1 MIGTDAEHAVLGS
14 CMGSKDSYRFAA
26 EIITPDDFSH
36 PDLGEVFDII
46 VGLGKRRVDVS
57 LVAVATEVTR
67 RQLKSVTQADVA
79 GWFNVPGNSGT
90 VAHYAGLVLEDA
102 TRRRASAAVAAAQQA
117 LMEGAER
124 PSDVVGELTGRLN
137 ALSQGHGKALL
148 EAKTL
153 SEVLSVRDEFDWLI
167 PGLLE
172 RRDRVVVTAGEGAG
186 KALAL
191 DTPIPTP
198 EGWTTMGALK
208 VGQMVFGRDGK
219 PTRITGATDVMH
231 GRECFRVEFSDGS
244 SVIADAE
251 HQWTTEDYRARKVYS
266 RRRNK
271 PVAKRG
277 TDQSWKHAKEGVRT
291 TAEVRDTLMARD
303 GFCLNHSVTVTD
315 PVQYPDADLGIDPYV
330 LGSWLGDGHS
340 ADGRM
345 TVGDEDAE
353 FVQAEFARL
362 GHPMRKQSAKYMYG
376 VPGLKVK
383 LRDAGVL
390 GNKHIPDAYM
400 RASVDQR
407 FALLQGLMDT
417 DGYCGNR
424 GRGSSSCEFSVSD
437 ERLARD
443 VHELLLGLG
452 YKVTFREGDATLRGR
467 VVGKRYRL
475 MFQSERVPFRLP
487 RKAERVIPLR
497 TQRSRRRFIT
507 AVVPVES
514 VPVRCIAVDN
524 EDRMYLCGREFIP
537 THNTTFI
544 RQMAIASASGVNPIT
559 FQQIDPV
566 KVLVIDAENSES
578 QWRRQAMG
586 MVRRGQRSG
595 SADPGE
601 NVVLACSPRMNIV
614 ADKWLGA
621 IHRLVED
628 HKPSMVCIGPL
639 YRLAAG
645 NLAKE
650 EDMGQVL
657 AALDTL
663 RDKGL
668 AMIIEAHAGHSKDAN
683 HNREL
688 RPRGSSALM
697 GWPEFGFGLA
707 RDPSMEGRVVLQRWR
722 GDREERSWPD
732 ALDRG
737 GAWPWVDAMA
747 LPHVRQAAYGNAA
760 QVA

>member
-1 MIGTDAEHAVLGS
+1 MIGTDAEHAVLGA
-14 CMGSKDSYRFAA
+14 CMGSKDAYRFAA

-67 RQLKSVTQADVA
+67 RQLKAVTQADVA

-167 PGLLE
+167 PSLLE

-186 KALAL
+186 K
-191 DTPIPTP
+191 
-198 EGWTTMGALK
+198 
-208 VGQMVFGRDGK
+208 
-219 PTRITGATDVMH
+219 
-231 GRECFRVEFSDGS
+231 
-244 SVIADAE
+244 
-251 HQWTTEDYRARKVYS
+251 
-266 RRRNK
+266 
-271 PVAKRG
+271 
-277 TDQSWKHAKEGVRT
+277 
-291 TAEVRDTLMARD
+291 
-303 GFCLNHSVTVTD
+303 
-315 PVQYPDADLGIDPYV
+315 
-330 LGSWLGDGHS
+330 
-340 ADGRM
+340 
-345 TVGDEDAE
+345 
-353 FVQAEFARL
+353 
-362 GHPMRKQSAKYMYG
+362 
-376 VPGLKVK
+376 
-383 LRDAGVL
+383 
-390 GNKHIPDAYM
+390 
-400 RASVDQR
+400 
-407 FALLQGLMDT
+407 
-417 DGYCGNR
+417 
-424 GRGSSSCEFSVSD
+424 
-437 ERLARD
+437 
-443 VHELLLGLG
+443 
-452 YKVTFREGDATLRGR
+452 
-467 VVGKRYRL
+467 
-475 MFQSERVPFRLP
+475 
-487 RKAERVIPLR
+487 
-497 TQRSRRRFIT
+497 
-507 AVVPVES
+507 
-514 VPVRCIAVDN
+514 
-524 EDRMYLCGREFIP
+524 
-537 THNTTFI
+537 TTFI

-586 MVRRGQRSG
+586 MVRRGQHSG

-601 NVVLACSPRMNIV
+601 NVILACSPRMNIV

-645 NLAKE
+645 NLGKE

-707 RDPSMEGRVVLQRWR
+707 RDPNMEGRVVLQRWR

-760 QVA
+760 